1 MLSPVTLRLI
11 QKYIYTSFLSTE
23 VFIDRL
29 NFTFEMMR
37 QFRHA
42 SNGAASVDPQK
53 LVNEMQKLFGKH
65 AGYRTSMSFSEPN
78 IYITNHFKLTPRDFL

>member
-1 MLSPVTLRLI
+1 MVLSPVTLRPI
-11 QKYIYTSFLSTE
+11 QKYIYASFVSAW

-37 QFRHA
+37 QFRHT
-42 SNGAASVDPQK
+42 SNGATSVDPQK

-65 AGYRTSMSFSEPN
+65 AGYRTSM
-78 IYITNHFKLTPRDFL
+78 